1 MEKERTNDEEV
12 KLLKEKT
19 KDLYGKNGNILVNG
33 APGCG
38 KSRCVAIPIIMQT
51 IRRGESLIVTDPKG
65 EL

>member
-19 KDLYGKNGNILVNG
+19 KDLYGKNGIVVG

-51 IRRGESLIVTDPKG
+51 VRRGESLIVTDPKG

>member
-19 KDLYGKNGNILVNG
+19 KDLYGKNGIVVG
-33 APGCG
+33 APG
-38 KSRCVAIPIIMQT
+38 CVAIPIIMQT
-51 IRRGESLIVTDPKG
+51 VRRGESLIVTDPKG